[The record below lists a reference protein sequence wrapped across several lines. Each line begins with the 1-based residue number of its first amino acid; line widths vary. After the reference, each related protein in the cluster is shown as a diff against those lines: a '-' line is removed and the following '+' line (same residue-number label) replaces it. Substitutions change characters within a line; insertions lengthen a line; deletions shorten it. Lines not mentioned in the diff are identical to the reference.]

1 MKELKSINKLADSF
15 SRLPG
20 VGRKSAEKMA
30 YAVLE
35 MDQDVVN
42 DFSTALQEAKE
53 NIHHCPKCGIFTEDE
68 MCEICSDESRD
79 TTKLLVVSYPKD
91 VLSFEKLGTYTGLYH
106 VLGGVLSAVSGVG
119 IGDLRIDEL
128 MNRIEEDHVQE
139 IILATNPTTE
149 GETTAL
155 FIAKL
160 LENSDIKVSRLAYGL
175 PMGGHLEY
183 ADSLTLSKALEGR
196 KDIKGE

>member
-1 MKELKSINKLADSF
+1 MKELKSINRLADSF
-15 SRLPG
+15 ASLPG

-35 MDQDVVN
+35 MDEDHVKN
-42 DFSTALQEAKE
+42 FSDALLEAKE
-53 NIHHCPKCGIFTEDE
+53 NIHHCSKCGIFTEDE
-68 MCEICSDESRD
+68 LCEICKDKSRD
-79 TTKLLVVSYPKD
+79 KRKLIVVSYPKD
-91 VLSFEKLGTYTGLYH
+91 VLPFEKLGTYTGLYH
-106 VLGGVLSAVSGVG
+106 VLGGVLSAINGVG
-119 IGDLRIDEL
+119 VNDLRIDEL
-128 MNRIEEDHVQE
+128 LKRIEEDKVEE

-155 FIAKL
+155 FIAKI
-160 LENSDIKVSRLAYGL
+160 LEKMNVNVSRLAYGL

-196 KDIKGE
+196 KNIKGE